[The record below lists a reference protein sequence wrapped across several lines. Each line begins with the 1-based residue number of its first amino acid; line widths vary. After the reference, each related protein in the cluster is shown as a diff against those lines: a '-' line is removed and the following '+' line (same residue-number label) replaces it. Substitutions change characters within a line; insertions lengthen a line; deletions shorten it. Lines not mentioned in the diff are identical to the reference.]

1 MPVLPFICPAFIHV
15 YNFNP
20 ICLSMGLPILF
31 LIWYDCVGCKA
42 IFKYQFKKYRAEGEV
57 HIMEA
62 HHDPIERN
70 VAMELARV
78 TEAAALSAAR
88 FLGMGDK
95 NLVDDA
101 AVSAMRYVLGYVHM
115 DGIVV
120 IGEGEKDHAPMLYI
134 GEKIGDHSGLKVDI
148 AVDPVDGTTL
158 VARGLPGSL
167 SVVAL
172 SSRGTINCPREF
184 VYMDKIVAGAEA
196 KDAININASVKEN
209 LNSIALA
216 KKRKI
221 SEITV
226 VVLDRPRHEKL
237 LSEIRAAGARVKL
250 ISDGDV
256 SASIQAALPDT
267 GVDVLM
273 GIGGTPEGVLSAA
286 AVLCIGG
293 AIQCKVWPRDE
304 EERRQ
309 AVKAGFD
316 VNRVYKTEDL
326 IDSDD
331 VFFAATGVSSGELL
345 KGVQYFSGGART
357 QSLAMRSRS
366 GTIRWI
372 DSYHNFNRLD
382 KVSQIEFH

>member
-1 MPVLPFICPAFIHV
+1 MTI
-15 YNFNP
+15 
-20 ICLSMGLPILF
+20 
-31 LIWYDCVGCKA
+31 
-42 IFKYQFKKYRAEGEV
+42 
-57 HIMEA
+57 

-70 VAMELARV
+70 VAMELVRV
-78 TEAAALSAAR
+78 TEAAALSSAR
-88 FLGMGDK
+88 FLGLGEK
-95 NLVDDA
+95 NLVDQA
-101 AVSAMRYVLGYVHM
+101 AVTAMRYVLGYVHM

-172 SSRGTINCPREF
+172 SARGTMHCPREF
-184 VYMDKIVAGAEA
+184 VYMNKIVTGVEA
-196 KDAININASVKEN
+196 KNVIDINASVKLN
-209 LNSIALA
+209 LTNIAEA
-216 KKRKI
+216 KKRKL

-226 VVLDRPRHEKL
+226 VVLDRPRHEQL

-250 ISDGDV
+250 ISDGDI
-256 SASIQAALPDT
+256 SAAIQAALPDT

-273 GIGGTPEGVLSAA
+273 GVGGTPEGVLSAA
-286 AVLCIGG
+286 AILCIGG
-293 AIQCKVWPRDE
+293 AIQCKAWPRNE
-304 EERRQ
+304 QERTQ
-309 AVKAGFD
+309 TLAAGVD
-316 VNRVYKTEDL
+316 IDKVYMTEDL

-345 KGVQYFSGGART
+345 KGVQYSGGGAKT

-366 GTIRWI
+366 GTMRWI
-372 DSYHNFNRLD
+372 DSWHNLNRLD